1 MFRLILIEEILHKK
15 LQEYAGMILFFD
27 INCLNMHYNYQCLET
42 FHLKKS
48 FVGFKGTTRWSVRS
62 TSFHLK
68 ERVKRYFECL
78 FCSGCRQ
85 LQKSLKMLD

>member
-15 LQEYAGMILFFD
+15 LQEY
-27 INCLNMHYNYQCLET
+27 
-42 FHLKKS
+42 LKKS